1 MVNNQP
7 LWLLPFSPLD
17 PPGRL
22 FEVPQK
28 WVFSRMLNYLNLA
41 EVSTQLTMFQQA
53 AKGKEEPIVENNGA
67 QESLWSIFPES
78 ASFLL

>member
-1 MVNNQP
+1 
-7 LWLLPFSPLD
+7 
-17 PPGRL
+17 
-22 FEVPQK
+22 
-28 WVFSRMLNYLNLA
+28 MLNYLNLA

-53 AKGKEEPIVENNGA
+53 AKGKEEPIVENNGV